1 MLAFV
6 RKSLTTRPPTAGD
19 DSGVLPVQCGRT
31 LLAEHIARLHRIRTL
46 IGVPQQ
52 HWQYLYQTLFMAF
65 AETVQRLPASEA
77 HHHCEPGGL
86 LRHALEVTEI
96 ALKIRRGYVLPPDT
110 EPEVVVEEQE
120 VWTYAVATAALLHDV
135 GKALV
140 DQSIQLLGRDGAR
153 IGDWSPWVGPMTE
166 TGSTHYRIEFRRGHA
181 HRLHEAVTP
190 LLAPGIVPNDGL
202 RWLGN
207 HQDALAAWLSAI
219 GGHTP
224 GSTVIADIVNA
235 ADQRSVAR
243 DLSGERRQLPTAN
256 AKPLAERL
264 LTALRQLVDSGA
276 LPVNRQGAAAFTDD
290 RALWLVSKRGLDAI
304 REALQGQG
312 GVPARNDRLMDELQ
326 QRGFAVPSAEQR
338 AVWRCE
344 VQIGDGADRWCQ
356 TLTLLCIPIDRL
368 WPDPAARPATA
379 DVSVREIEAEVPP
392 PEDAASTAALTRADQ
407 SAATDCEVAPTPDDD
422 ATDCDDA
429 GEAFLPWLV
438 AGLKSGSLAINTAK
452 ARVHVVDEG
461 LLLVSPA
468 IFRVFADEDWREAQK
483 QFLKR
488 KLTAKTARGENIFH
502 YTVDSD
508 SGPKTV
514 KGVLVRN
521 PEAKL
526 ELELPA
532 ANALLS
538 RKSDAE

>member
-6 RKSLTTRPPTAGD
+6 RKSMAIRPSTVGEDAAR
-19 DSGVLPVQCGRT
+19 LPVQCGQT
-31 LLAEHIARLHRIRTL
+31 LLAEHSARLHSVRNL
-46 IGVPQQ
+46 VGVPQQ
-52 HWQYLYQTLFMAF
+52 HWQYLYHTLFVAF

-86 LRHALEVTEI
+86 LRHALEVTEV

-110 EPEVVVEEQE
+110 EPETVVEEQE

-140 DQSIQLLGRDGAR
+140 DQRIELQSRDGSR
-153 IGDWSPWVGPMTE
+153 IGVWSPWVGPMTE
-166 TGSTHYRIEFRRGHA
+166 TGSTHYRVEFRRGHP

-190 LLAPGIVPNDGL
+190 LLAPRIVPNDGL
-202 RWLGN
+202 RWLGD
-207 HQDALAAWLSAI
+207 HHDTLAAWLSAI
-219 GGHTP
+219 GGSTF
-224 GSTVIADIVNA
+224 GNTVIADIVKA

-264 LTALRQLVDSGA
+264 LTALRQLIDSGA
-276 LPVNRQGAAAFTDD
+276 LPINRQGAAAFIDD
-290 RALWLVSKRGLDAI
+290 RAVWLVSKRGLDAI
-304 REALQGQG
+304 RDALEGQG
-312 GVPARNDRLMDELQ
+312 GIPSRNDRLMDELQ
-326 QRGFAVPSAEQR
+326 QRGFALPSAEQR

-344 VQIGDGADRWCQ
+344 VRVGDAAESWCQ
-356 TLTLLCIPIDRL
+356 ILTLLCIPIDYL
-368 WPDPAARPATA
+368 WPDPDARPAAA
-379 DVSVREIEAEVPP
+379 DVQVCEVDAEAP
-392 PEDAASTAALTRADQ
+392 PEDTAPAAAQTSADQ
-407 SAATDCEVAPTPDDD
+407 SADADCDVATTSDDH
-422 ATDCDDA
+422 ATEGDDA

-438 AGLKSGSLAINTAK
+438 AGLKGGSLALNTAK
-452 ARVHVVDEG
+452 ARAHVVDEG

-468 IFRVFADEDWREAQK
+468 IFREFADEDWRDAQK

-488 KLTAKTARGENIFH
+488 KLTAKTARGENIVH
-502 YTVDSD
+502 YAVDSD
-508 SGPKTV
+508 AGQKTV
-514 KGVLVRN
+514 KGVLIRN

-526 ELELPA
+526 GLELPA